1 MLYSNLSKTK
11 RIKPMNMNISIDN
24 HSLDNSAFSD
34 NPTELKRIVLE
45 VLSKI
50 EQGHKKGVC
59 LDINGNSVGKWTL
72 S

>member
-11 RIKPMNMNISIDN
+11 RSKPMNISIDN

>member
-1 MLYSNLSKTK
+1 
-11 RIKPMNMNISIDN
+11 MNISIDN